1 MVLHPIHPP
10 VDPSDVF
17 FPGGSAREGK
27 TAVAEESGANQGA
40 LNRNAAVK
48 SIKKSEIHGKSIEK
62 DLKSHGKKTS
72 YWKIPWKYHWQ
83 IHWKTDGDLSHG
95 AKGTFGVE
103 GAGCFKG

>member
-62 DLKSHGKKTS
+62 DLKSHGKKNILLENPMEIS
-72 YWKIPWKYHWQ
+72 LANP
-83 IHWKTDGDLSHG
+83 L
-95 AKGTFGVE
+95 E
-103 GAGCFKG
+103 N

>member
-62 DLKSHGKKTS
+62 DLKSHGKK
-72 YWKIPWKYHWQ
+72 KHPIGK
-83 IHWKTDGDLSHG
+83 SHG
-95 AKGTFGVE
+95 NIIGKSIGKLIGI
-103 GAGCFKG
+103 